1 MGRKRKA
8 ALPWCYYCGR
18 EFSDERVLGSHQRS
32 KHFKCGSCDRLCNS
46 LPAMRHH
53 ALKAH
58 GENVL
63 KARHSRGGIRLAFL
77 RPRPLSLA
85 RCLRLCRQVPNARP
99 NRESVEVSVVGMVGI
114 PDAAW
119 EGAPAQGS
127 SRHQTLRRQEV
138 TLRAI

>member
-18 EFSDERVLGSHQRS
+18 EFADERVLGAHQRS

-63 KARHSRGGIRLAFL
+63 KARV
-77 RPRPLSLA
+77 PR
-85 RCLRLCRQVPNARP
+85 RFFG
-99 NRESVEVSVVGMVGI
+99 RE
-114 PDAAW
+114 A
-119 EGAPAQGS
+119 
-127 SRHQTLRRQEV
+127 L
-138 TLRAI
+138 

>member
-1 MGRKRKA
+1 MGRKREA

-18 EFSDERVLGSHQRS
+18 EFADERVLGAHQRS

-63 KARHSRGGIRLAFL
+63 KARVQA
-77 RPRPLSLA
+77 A
-85 RCLRLCRQVPNARP
+85 AVPEA
-99 NRESVEVSVVGMVGI
+99 
-114 PDAAW
+114 
-119 EGAPAQGS
+119 
-127 SRHQTLRRQEV
+127 L
-138 TLRAI
+138 